1 MEAQRAINPANN
13 HTSSWD
19 KFNSC
24 LSPSTDIAYFQR
36 WGKTF
41 AVEILNRKSTAEEEK
56 STLTELSFSDANGL
70 GFAPQRTDIPVYNR
84 RLSSRVKGNPDG
96 PIPIIIRVTMQ
107 NSNDIDS
114 EEKFGVSL
122 KVKGKPMN
130 LANSSKKILGSW
142 KATDLFGSKRGNCKH
157 KAYTCTIKTIYVGG
171 EDRQLTIAR
180 DEIADELTGNSD
192 ESKHG
197 DSGKM
202 ELTLH
207 IEGGAMKPPRQSGG
221 REKWWD
227 ESSESE
233 SEEEKRESSEWGPR
247 GLPEDWAEREVDR
260 LQLPSPDSRSSIA
273 FRGGDRPGSSHA
285 GGRSDEICS
294 RGFSSGG
301 TSKYRKKS
309 KSLKKSKAS
318 HNLESCRVIA
328 GEREERQ
335 WQTVSFKETAK
346 VTIPLDI
353 RIDGSSYKD
362 IY

>member
-1 MEAQRAINPANN
+1 MEAQYAINSANT

-56 STLTELSFSDANGL
+56 ITLTELSFSDANGL

-122 KVKGKPMN
+122 KVKGKQMN

-142 KATDLFGSKRGNCKH
+142 KATDLFGSKRGNRKH

-197 DSGKM
+197 DSGEM

-207 IEGGAMKPPRQSGG
+207 IEGGAMKPPSQVGLEG
-221 REKWWD
+221 KWWN
-227 ESSESE
+227 ESSSSE
-233 SEEEKRESSEWGPR
+233 DGEEKRESSEWGPR
-247 GLPEDWAEREVDR
+247 GLPEDWAERELAR
-260 LQLPSPDSRSSIA
+260 LQPGPTICGSSIA
-273 FRGGDRPGSSHA
+273 FRGGDRAGSSHA
-285 GGRSDEICS
+285 GGRSDEMCS
-294 RGFSSGG
+294 RRG
-301 TSKYRKKS
+301 TSQYRKKS
-309 KSLKKSKAS
+309 KSLKKSRTS